1 MTIDI
6 DIQNATEADGVP
18 EEEEFQ
24 RWVEVALKGRRKKAE
39 LTIRL
44 VDEPESRQ
52 LNREFRGPDRA
63 TNVLSFP
70 FDAPAVV
77 DLDLL
82 GDIVICAPVVQHEAK
97 QQAKPVTAHWAHMV
111 VHGTLHLL
119 GMDHQT
125 DKEALQM
132 EAAEVSILTNLG
144 FQDPY
149 VDDNRL

>member
-1 MTIDI
+1 M
-6 DIQNATEADGVP
+6 
-18 EEEEFQ
+18 
-24 RWVEVALKGRRKKAE
+24 
-39 LTIRL
+39 
-44 VDEPESRQ
+44 
-52 LNREFRGPDRA
+52 
-63 TNVLSFP
+63 
-70 FDAPAVV
+70 
-77 DLDLL
+77 
-82 GDIVICAPVVQHEAK
+82 ICAPVVQHEAK

>member
-24 RWVEVALKGRRKKAE
+24 RWVEMALKGRRKKAE

-144 FQDPY
+144 FHDPY